1 MALSEG
7 SDRFQTWLEPWRMDL
22 DPALTAYAFNIT
34 NKDEVLRGKI
44 FFRKPKPVCIHDD
57 DLTIF
62 YLFIFYKGGKPKL
75 EEVGP
80 FVYKSKTIKDS
91 DDNIRFY
98 KDDTLTYRPRKIYT
112 FDPVASGNK
121 NPDTTFITVPNIP
134 FWTGMNKARKLGG
147 WKGNTARDIVLN
159 NGLGVPFID
168 VSFSGLLWGYEGIRF
183 IKN

>member
-1 MALSEG
+1 M
-7 SDRFQTWLEPWRMDL
+7 
-22 DPALTAYAFNIT
+22 
-34 NKDEVLRGKI
+34 
-44 FFRKPKPVCIHDD
+44 
-57 DLTIF
+57 
-62 YLFIFYKGGKPKL
+62 

-183 IKN
+183 IKKTN